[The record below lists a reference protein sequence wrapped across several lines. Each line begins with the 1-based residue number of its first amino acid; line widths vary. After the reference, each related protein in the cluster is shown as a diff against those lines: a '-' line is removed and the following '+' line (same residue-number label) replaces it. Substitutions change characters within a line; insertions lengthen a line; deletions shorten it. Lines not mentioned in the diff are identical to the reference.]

1 MKNDKGLWISVT
13 IVASIVGCLLGYSV
27 FFYKHPP
34 SAYVERIDKNGTVWI
49 KLSNMNVSENTTIY
63 VYYGDNV
70 SSKQMW
76 ILK

>member
-1 MKNDKGLWISVT
+1 MGGNQNPMAVLVLFILVISLGFFWFQL
-13 IVASIVGCLLGYSV
+13 IDLL
-27 FFYKHPP
+27 P
-34 SAYVERIDKNGTVWI
+34 SAHIEEVDDNGTVWI
-49 KLSNMNVSENTTIY
+49 HLSHIDISENTTIY

>member
-1 MKNDKGLWISVT
+1 MVSNNYI
-13 IVASIVGCLLGYSV
+13 IVFLVLFIVVFLALGGYAIG
-27 FFYKHPP
+27 FYKLPP
-34 SAYVERIDKNGTVWI
+34 VAFVGRVDKNGTIWI
-49 KLSNMNVSENTTIY
+49 HLSNINVSENTTIY